1 MGETIRLRNSKI
13 ERRSQKNLTSHV
25 LAMSRGMNVTGP
37 KGANS
42 IRQTKMRR
50 NVQNSSLI
58 QTHSQSSY
66 INSNRPSVSASQAKV
81 SRTHK
86 SQSQLGLNKGV
97 VRPSML
103 IANSNDNTTRL
114 SYAQEKEVR
123 FESGHRN

>member
-25 LAMSRGMNVTGP
+25 LAMKSRGMNVTGP

-42 IRQTKMRR
+42 ILQRKMIR
-50 NVQNSSLI
+50 NVQNSIII
-58 QTHSQSSY
+58 QTHSQASY
-66 INSNRPSVSASQAKV
+66 INSNRPTVSASQAKV
-81 SRTHK
+81 SRSHK

-103 IANSNDNTTRL
+103 I
-114 SYAQEKEVR
+114 
-123 FESGHRN
+123 G